1 MNTGRKLNKKSRSY
15 EIFNLYVGSFAN
27 TKHNSIYIIF
37 IFGIMKRDMLYRAF
51 IRLENE
57 PELWVMEIEGK
68 EILSMAIA
76 ITEYMSNFGYDW
88 KVVSM
93 NEVNP
98 ILKMVYDDINL
109 N

>member
-1 MNTGRKLNKKSRSY
+1 
-15 EIFNLYVGSFAN
+15 
-27 TKHNSIYIIF
+27 
-37 IFGIMKRDMLYRAF
+37 MLYRTF
-51 IRLENE
+51 IRIENE

-93 NEVNP
+93 NEVSP
-98 ILKMVYDDINL
+98 TVKMGYDDIFL

>member
-1 MNTGRKLNKKSRSY
+1 
-15 EIFNLYVGSFAN
+15 
-27 TKHNSIYIIF
+27 
-37 IFGIMKRDMLYRAF
+37 MLYRTF
-51 IRLENE
+51 IRIENE

-76 ITEYMSNFGYDW
+76 ITEYMSNFRHDW

-98 ILKMVYDDINL
+98 TVKMGYDDIFL

>member
-1 MNTGRKLNKKSRSY
+1 
-15 EIFNLYVGSFAN
+15 
-27 TKHNSIYIIF
+27 
-37 IFGIMKRDMLYRAF
+37 MLYRTF
-51 IRLENE
+51 IRIENE

-76 ITEYMSNFGYDW
+76 ITEYMSNFECGW
-88 KVVSM
+88 KVVSI

-98 ILKMVYDDINL
+98 TVKMYYDDIFL

>member
-1 MNTGRKLNKKSRSY
+1 
-15 EIFNLYVGSFAN
+15 
-27 TKHNSIYIIF
+27 
-37 IFGIMKRDMLYRAF
+37 MLYRTF
-51 IRLENE
+51 IRIENE

-76 ITEYMSNFGYDW
+76 ITEYMSNFRHDW

-93 NEVNP
+93 NEVSP
-98 ILKMVYDDINL
+98 TVKMGYDDIFL